1 MTRDAL
7 AGHRMIG
14 MVQPCADEPG
24 NDAPAVYGTGCAGR
38 ITSFNETEDGRF
50 LITLTGVARFDI
62 GEEIEPNRGYRR
74 IVPEWRRF
82 KSDLAES
89 GEAAVDRP
97 RLLNGLQAFFKL
109 HSITADWD
117 AITSTPDERLV
128 TSLAMICPFAP
139 SEKQALLEAS
149 DPRRTQPRH
158 DRAHRDWRC
167 CTGRRAATRRAT
179 RRNDVREQPGQGRHR
194 CRPQAARDPGLSAD
208 QGSAALRPR
217 GAGADQRPVGPRLP
231 DPRRHPDHARRG
243 ARILGEDEIAAA
255 KGRTCPAPP

>member
-1 MTRDAL
+1 MAGVSFNPSFAELPGTLAIFPLTGVLLLPRGKLPLNIFEPRYLNMTRDAL

-50 LITLTGVARFDI
+50 LITLTGVSRFDI
-62 GEEIEPNRGYRR
+62 GEEIEPLRGYRR

-82 KSDLAES
+82 ESDLAES

-97 RLLNGLQAFFKL
+97 RLLNGLQAFFRL

-149 DPRRTQPRH
+149 DLTERSRVMTALIEMAVLHRPASGDSARH
-158 DRAHRDWRC
+158 
-167 CTGRRAATRRAT
+167 
-179 RRNDVREQPGQGRHR
+179 
-194 CRPQAARDPGLSAD
+194 
-208 QGSAALRPR
+208 
-217 GAGADQRPVGPRLP
+217 
-231 DPRRHPDHARRG
+231 
-243 ARILGEDEIAAA
+243 
-255 KGRTCPAPP
+255 